1 MARWA
6 LAVEQGQEP
15 REGAIS
21 GLEVGTRKGALCPA
35 EPPCPPTH
43 SSLCCQ
49 MFFSGGPRWD
59 PPVLCF
65 ESRVWQDPQQ
75 VPVPGPSMLQAL
87 PSMEGRGRGVISHTH
102 SGNPNL
108 FSVPY
113 SAPLSPLCVPPS
125 TAPAR
130 PFHIPAL
137 CPAPVICSW
146 IVAVSVP
153 CRLQQPCKAL
163 LNSLSPGHRFLQGT
177 DKILQV

>member
-59 PPVLCF
+59 PQCCALRAVFGRTP
-65 ESRVWQDPQQ
+65 SR
-75 VPVPGPSMLQAL
+75 
-87 PSMEGRGRGVISHTH
+87 
-102 SGNPNL
+102 
-108 FSVPY
+108 
-113 SAPLSPLCVPPS
+113 
-125 TAPAR
+125 
-130 PFHIPAL
+130 
-137 CPAPVICSW
+137 
-146 IVAVSVP
+146 
-153 CRLQQPCKAL
+153 
-163 LNSLSPGHRFLQGT
+163 SLSPVPPCCRHCPAWKGEAGVSFHTHTVVTPICSVCLIQPLCPPSVSHPAQPQPGHFTSLLCVLLQ
-177 DKILQV
+177 